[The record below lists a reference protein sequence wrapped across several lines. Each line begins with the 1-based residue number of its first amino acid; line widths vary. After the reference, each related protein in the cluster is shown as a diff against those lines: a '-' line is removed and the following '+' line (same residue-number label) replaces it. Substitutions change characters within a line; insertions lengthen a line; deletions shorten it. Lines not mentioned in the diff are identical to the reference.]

1 MNKLGAIAIWL
12 VPEQEESLSC
22 AQLAARLG
30 ISQPALYR
38 RIRTYGIDGTLTYWP
53 GKLPTRLVKEARC
66 HKRGGGPNPKPR
78 RERKEISSAEARKF
92 VLKLLEVS
100 KDALRKRRCQSS
112 FNFLTNK
119 DGMLE
124 WYLELMFD
132 DTMCQFVMERLA
144 KMCCRYTTPKATK
157 KGRRSKRPLPQPE

>member
-1 MNKLGAIAIWL
+1 MNRFGAITIWL

-22 AQLAARLG
+22 AQLAVRLG
-30 ISQPALYR
+30 VSQPALYR
-38 RIRTYGIDGTLTYWP
+38 RIRAYGVDGILTYWP
-53 GKLPTRLVKEARC
+53 GKLPARLVKETKQR
-66 HKRGGGPNPKPR
+66 KRKEGSKPKPR
-78 RERKEISSAEARKF
+78 RERREVSSAEARKF

-144 KMCCRYTTPKATK
+144 RMCCRYTTPKATK
-157 KGRRSKRPLPQPE
+157 KGRRSKRPLSQSE